1 MQNLK
6 HKLKSIKFACFSLE
20 NLLIAMLFIAFPALI
35 RQILKLFSSYSK
47 FCIGFLFF
55 LIVSCDDSGKEKSVT
70 ELPYQTTF
78 KVEDF
83 SPAADCQTCHP
94 VYFEEWAASMH
105 AYSMSDPIWFA
116 LQRSSQTAHKAVGEE
131 LGDFCVQC
139 HSPIAALTDAIT
151 DHENFTISVSNTL
164 PQQIQDGVT
173 CDVCHTITH
182 LPESTDIQTDDQAYE
197 TADFKLYTDGTR
209 YGTLEDPQENTFH
222 KSAFH
227 AGYDQSEYCRNCHNL
242 TVNGVDAEVTNSE
255 WERSAFKAMGTE
267 CQTCHMPLYEG
278 YAAEGGPLRKNLH
291 RHYFP
296 GVGTSILEDSQ
307 NELLIP
313 AIAELLNGSAEVNFF
328 ESLPDTIN
336 LSEQLSIKLIVTNN
350 AGHNF
355 PSGVPFTRQL
365 WLEVFATVDGDTI
378 FKSGYLDEN
387 GDIYD
392 FHTDPDNAFD
402 PQLNVFQTVLYN
414 DEGDSAVSVENMTW
428 MNDNTL
434 PVSGSKIVNYL
445 LDLPTIVPGGGS
457 EITISIRLLFRALPP
472 YLLRKLSLY
481 DELERLIIW
490 EIDTSTASA
499 VLE

>member
-1 MQNLK
+1 MIGCEDTGK
-6 HKLKSIKFACFSLE
+6 KKSIL
-20 NLLIAMLFIAFPALI
+20 
-35 RQILKLFSSYSK
+35 
-47 FCIGFLFF
+47 
-55 LIVSCDDSGKEKSVT
+55 

-83 SPAADCQTCHP
+83 QPAVDCQPCHP
-94 VYFEEWAASMH
+94 VYYDEWSESIH
-105 AYSMSDPIWFA
+105 SYSMSDPIWFA

-151 DHENFTISVSNTL
+151 DHENFTESVAASL

-173 CDVCHTITH
+173 CVACHTVTH
-182 LPESTDIQTDDQAYE
+182 LPEPTDIQPEDQKFE
-197 TADFKLYTDGTR
+197 TADYKLYTKGPL
-209 YGTLEDPQENTFH
+209 YGTLEEPQDNTFH
-222 KSAFH
+222 QSASH
-227 AGYDQSEYCRNCHNL
+227 PGYDKSEFCQNCHNL
-242 TVNGVDAEVTNSE
+242 TVNGVDAEVTSFE

-296 GVGTSILEDSQ
+296 GVGTSILEGSQ
-307 NELLIP
+307 NESLIP
-313 AIAELLNGSAEVNFF
+313 AIADILSGAAEVSFF
-328 ESLPDTIN
+328 EPLPDTIN
-336 LSEQLSIKLIVTNN
+336 PSDPLSIKLIVTNN
-350 AGHNF
+350 VGHNF

-378 FKSGYLDEN
+378 FKSGHVDEN

-392 FHTDPDNAFD
+392 FHIDPDKTND
-402 PQLNVFQTVLYN
+402 SQLNVFQTVLYN
-414 DEGDSAVSVENMTW
+414 NDGDSAVAVENMTW

-434 PVSGSKIVNYL
+434 PVSGSKIVSYTM
-445 LDLPTIVPGGGS
+445 DLPETGS
-457 EITISIRLLFRALPP
+457 ELNISVRLLFRALPP
-472 YLLRKLSLY
+472 YLLLNLNLI
-481 DELERLIIW
+481 DELDRLITW
-490 EIDTSTASA
+490 EIDTNAYTA